1 MVVKSHD
8 GEKCSIHVR
17 GMVRLILNMKSL
29 GNRGNMDKIHNHN
42 YGHLYY
48 KMEKNKKVLRGV
60 PVISLPVSKKSW
72 HDTEPVHPNGQTKNV
87 SLCSANSRFL

>member
-8 GEKCSIHVR
+8 GEKCNIHVR

-48 KMEKNKKVLRGV
+48 KMEKNKVLRGV
-60 PVISLPVSKKSW
+60 PVTPLPESKKSW
-72 HDTEPVHPNGQTKNV
+72 HDTEPEHPNGQT
-87 SLCSANSRFL
+87 